1 MWSFV
6 ALVLVSCL
14 AAACGGSGAKT
25 PRWPQMAERGADGGE
40 SLAPR
45 QPGVVV
51 EKADDDDDDKE
62 AATPAAEVS
71 EAKPAEAA
79 KDAGATPTVSTPVVA
94 PEEVINIDE
103 IVIEI
108 ED

>member
-1 MWSFV
+1 MRSFV

-25 PRWPQMAERGADGGE
+25 PRWPQMAEREEDGGE

-45 QPGVVV
+45 QGAVTV
-51 EKADDDDDDKE
+51 ESTGDDEPEE
-62 AATPAAEVS
+62 AATPAAEVT
-71 EAKPAEAA
+71 ETKPAEAA
-79 KDAGATPTVSTPVVA
+79 KESPAPTVSTPVVA
-94 PEEVINIDE
+94 PEEVINIDD